1 MSVLLISRS
10 PILSHVE
17 WSTTGGLLDSKESQ
31 PSQLEMSSIKLPEDL
46 EFQALTKFDALVSQG
61 RLFFEE
67 TEGQVVE
74 DQGFKVS
81 EHESTPISL
90 LKLTLFSSLSSA

>member
-10 PILSHVE
+10 PIFSYVE
-17 WSTTGGLLDSKESQ
+17 WSTTGGLFDSQESQ
-31 PSQLEMSSIKLPEDL
+31 PSQLKMSSIKLPEDL

-67 TEGQVVE
+67 TEGQIVE

-81 EHESTPISL
+81 AHEPTTIAIL
-90 LKLTLFSSLSSA
+90 MLTFFTSSSSA